1 MNSPRQSYQL
11 KINIILSLLIC
22 LFPIIGCKDKPTT
35 KEVVAPISQEKT
47 NAPVEGTKSTSKSS
61 KKSILFFGDSLTAG
75 YGLDEDESFPSLI
88 QDRIDS
94 LGLNYTVVNG
104 GLSGETSAGGKGR
117 IDWVLRSDIDVFV
130 LELGANDVLRGLDL
144 SETEKNLRAIL
155 ETVKSKHPNIP
166 IVIAGMQAPP
176 NMGKDYTDQ
185 FANIFTQLARDY
197 KAALI
202 PFLLDGVAGD
212 PSLNLADA
220 KHPNAKGQ
228 YIVRDNVW
236 EVLEEVL

>member
-1 MNSPRQSYQL
+1 MISSNLSTRI
-11 KINIILSLLIC
+11 KINFFLLFLIC
-22 LFPIIGCKDKPTT
+22 LVPIIGCKDKPAT
-35 KEVVAPISQEKT
+35 KEVVAPTTEEKT
-47 NAPVEGTKSTSKSS
+47 NTSSNPTKMPENNN
-61 KKSILFFGDSLTAG
+61 KKTILFFGDSLTAG
-75 YGLDEDESFPSLI
+75 YGLEEDESFPSLI

-117 IDWVLRSDIDVFV
+117 IDWVLRSAIDVFV

-144 SETEKNLRAIL
+144 NETDKNLRAIL
-155 ETVKSKHPNIP
+155 ETVNAKYVGIP

-176 NMGKDYTDQ
+176 NMGKDYTTQ
-185 FANIFTQLARDY
+185 FENIFLNLAKEY
-197 KAALI
+197 KASLI
-202 PFLLDGVAGD
+202 PFLLEGVAGD

-236 EVLEEVL
+236 KVLKGVL